1 MQSPTSG
8 EEALK
13 KSEANLRTIFDNTDS
28 AYILIDSDL
37 HIVSFNALAQKYS
50 EDQNKKSLQI
60 NKSIK
65 GYFTAERWP
74 VILKTVEK
82 VAAGE
87 NVSYELSFINAQGL
101 TQWHDVRWLNVKNN
115 DNANWGFI
123 LANKNITE
131 AKTLELERERITADL
146 IQHNSHLE
154 QFTYIVSH
162 NLRAPV
168 ANIIGLTEMLKEYDQ
183 DLDPDARQEVVE
195 RLSLSIKNI
204 DTVIKDLNNVLQ
216 SRKPVNEKKETV
228 NLKSLCDDIIT
239 NTYNSIIKEN
249 VKLDYSFDE
258 VEFVFTIRSY
268 LYSIFYNLISNSIK
282 YRQTGIAPVITI
294 TSHKVKDKVE
304 LRFKDNGKGIDME
317 KNGAQLF
324 GLYKRFDTSVEGKG
338 MGLFMVKT
346 QVEALGGTIEINS
359 KLGEGTEFIITLN
372 LKPGPGAA

>member
-216 SRKPVNEKKETV
+216 ARKPVNEKKETV

-258 VEFVFTIRSY
+258 IESVFTIRSY